1 MSACMNNSEYIEKAK
16 ALVEAKKQYYATLSE
31 LSKLTPD
38 EEERC
43 VSAKQMH
50 DFHKLLIDYRD
61 RKEKIPFSLIG
72 QTLGDPEPV
81 EKDICFSAEEAYKK
95 FVDEDGIGELEYEV
109 LLNSSED
116 FLSLAY
122 LQPLS
127 RVIRYIIEYRTNI
140 HYDLNE
146 DECRA
151 MLSLVND
158 EDKTIIEECLID
170 YISSKVGEEGNEMMP
185 LIEDMADFLVDAK
198 SKANQE
204 LSVADSTI
212 DFEQNLF
219 GKMTEMVEI
228 GYNLVSEGILLS
240 KKEREILQPLLEN
253 PILIKY
259 SKAGI
264 HNRNSLVLPSDM
276 FDNYAP
282 DYTIMFGNS
291 LENKF
296 QNPSS
301 LSDFINY
308 LGRNNYIDD
317 DLTVKENLAYRITG
331 VNRPNKQLE
340 KIVWH
345 GETQNLFWLCKQMF
359 GKYAKMKT
367 VFVAPDDPDF
377 KKRSGEYAERPTKE
391 FKKMFNSL
399 FK

>member
-1 MSACMNNSEYIEKAK
+1 MNVRMKENEYIEKAQ

-31 LSKLTPD
+31 LSQLTPD

-43 VSAKQMH
+43 VSAKQMY
-50 DFHKLLIDYRD
+50 DFYKLLIDYRD
-61 RKEKIPFSLIG
+61 RNEKIPFSLIG
-72 QTLGDPEPV
+72 KTLGDPDPV
-81 EKDICFSAEEAYKK
+81 EKGVYLTAEEAYKE

-109 LLNSSED
+109 LLNSYED

-122 LQPLS
+122 LQPLR
-127 RVIRYIIEYRTNI
+127 RVIMYITEYRANI

-170 YISSKVGEEGNEMMP
+170 YVSSKVGEEGNEMMP
-185 LIEDMADFLVDAK
+185 LIEDMANFLVDAK
-198 SKANQE
+198 SKASQE
-204 LSVADSTI
+204 LSVADSI
-212 DFEQNLF
+212 DLEQNLF

-253 PILIKY
+253 PILVKY

-291 LENKF
+291 LESKF

-301 LSDFINY
+301 ISDFINY

-317 DLTVKENLAYRITG
+317 DLTVKENLAYHITG
-331 VNRPNKQLE
+331 VNRPTKVLE

-345 GETQNLFWLCKQMF
+345 GDTKNLFWLCKQMF

-367 VFVAPDDPDF
+367 VFVAPDDPKF
-377 KKRSGEYAERPTKE
+377 SGRSGEYAERPTEE

-399 FK
+399 FR